1 MVKIEPP
8 EGDTIRNFPSTLE
21 GGSRLFLGLNRGK
34 RSFVVNLKKKRGQE
48 IVWRMAREADVF
60 IEGNRPG
67 VIEKLG
73 LGYETLSRENP
84 RLIYTSVSAYG
95 QKGPLSKR
103 RGLDPILQTHAGIPS
118 QQTENGEPRLVQGHF
133 VDYFTGALTLGAVM
147 LALFERERT
156 GQGQYIDTSLLGS
169 AAAMQLG
176 RLVWASESE
185 PIDQVRDA
193 LNDRIAR
200 IYDSADGQFYLYLD
214 ADGFWER
221 GLDVLGLEELKEDSR
236 YSTHLGR
243 HADRDSIIEKVQK
256 VLMAK
261 SAEEWVE
268 LFEAAGVPSAKVRP
282 PSSLLEDEQ
291 MRAMGFLTQF
301 VHPELG
307 LLQMM
312 GTPYVLE
319 AASTREGAPPLLGEH
334 TDEILAGEG
343 YGTGEIASLHQE
355 GVVF

>member
-1 MVKIEPP
+1 
-8 EGDTIRNFPSTLE
+8 
-21 GGSRLFLGLNRGK
+21 
-34 RSFVVNLKKKRGQE
+34 
-48 IVWRMAREADVF
+48 
-60 IEGNRPG
+60 
-67 VIEKLG
+67 
-73 LGYETLSRENP
+73 
-84 RLIYTSVSAYG
+84 
-95 QKGPLSKR
+95 
-103 RGLDPILQTHAGIPS
+103 
-118 QQTENGEPRLVQGHF
+118 
-133 VDYFTGALTLGAVM
+133 
-147 LALFERERT
+147 
-156 GQGQYIDTSLLGS
+156 
-169 AAAMQLG
+169 
-176 RLVWASESE
+176 
-185 PIDQVRDA
+185 
-193 LNDRIAR
+193 
-200 IYDSADGQFYLYLD
+200 
-214 ADGFWER
+214 
-221 GLDVLGLEELKEDSR
+221 
-236 YSTHLGR
+236 
-243 HADRDSIIEKVQK
+243 
-256 VLMAK
+256 MAK